1 MNKGKVSGIRTMD
14 NGQKMDYLKKEK
26 MNFQKL
32 VSTLEAEQCKK
43 SIPHIQV
50 GDEVKVNLVI
60 QEGNKERV
68 QPSQGTVIAFHP
80 SGLKS
85 TVTVRRV
92 FQGIG
97 FERVLPIH
105 SPVLQSIEI
114 IRHTKIRR
122 AKLYFLRNRIGKGT
136 RLVTKLKS

>member
-1 MNKGKVSGIRTMD
+1 
-14 NGQKMDYLKKEK
+14 

-32 VSTLEAEQCKK
+32 MSTIETEQCKK
-43 SIPHIQV
+43 DIPEIYV
-50 GDEVKVNLVI
+50 GDEVKVNLLI

-68 QPSQGTVIAFHP
+68 QPSQGTIIAYHK
-80 SGLKS
+80 SGLKT

-105 SPVLQSIEI
+105 SPVLQSIEVM
-114 IRHTKIRR
+114 RHTKVRR
-122 AKLYFLRNRIGKGT
+122 AKLYYLRGRIGKGT

>member
-1 MNKGKVSGIRTMD
+1 
-14 NGQKMDYLKKEK
+14 

-32 VSTLEAEQCKK
+32 ISTLEAEQCKK
-43 SIPHIQV
+43 DVPQIQV
-50 GDEVKVNLVI
+50 GDEVKVNLLI
-60 QEGNKERV
+60 QEGNKVRV
-68 QPSQGTVIAFHP
+68 QPSQGTVIAYHQ

-105 SPVLQSIEI
+105 SPVLQSIEVM
-114 IRHTKIRR
+114 RHTKIRR

-136 RLVTKLKS
+136 RLVTKLKSNDR

>member
-1 MNKGKVSGIRTMD
+1 
-14 NGQKMDYLKKEK
+14 

-32 VSTLEAEQCKK
+32 IATLEAEQCKK
-43 SIPHIQV
+43 DVPQIQV
-50 GDEVKVNLVI
+50 GDEVKVNLLI
-60 QEGNKERV
+60 QEGNKVRV
-68 QPSQGTVIAFHP
+68 QPSQGTVIAYHQ

-105 SPVLQSIEI
+105 SPVVQSIEVM
-114 IRHTKIRR
+114 RHTKIRR

-136 RLVTKLKS
+136 RLVTKLK

>member
-1 MNKGKVSGIRTMD
+1 
-14 NGQKMDYLKKEK
+14 

-32 VSTLEAEQCKK
+32 LYTVEAEQCEKN
-43 SIPHIQV
+43 IPELHV
-50 GDEVKVNLVI
+50 GDEIKVNLLI

-68 QPSQGTVIAFHP
+68 QPSQGTVIAYHRA
-80 SGLKS
+80 GLKT

-97 FERVLPIH
+97 FERVLPIY
-105 SPVLQSIEI
+105 SPILQSIEI

-122 AKLYFLRNRIGKGT
+122 AKLYYLRGRIGKGT

>member
-1 MNKGKVSGIRTMD
+1 MN
-14 NGQKMDYLKKEK
+14 L
-26 MNFQKL
+26 QKL
-32 VSTLEAEQCKK
+32 MLTVEAEQCKK
-43 SIPHIQV
+43 SVPEIYV
-50 GDEVKVNLVI
+50 GDEVKVNLLI
-60 QEGNKERV
+60 KEGNKERV
-68 QPSQGTVIAFHP
+68 QPSQGTVIAYHQ
-80 SGLKS
+80 SGVKT

-105 SPVLQSIEI
+105 SPVLQSIEV

-122 AKLYFLRNRIGKGT
+122 AKLYYLRGRIGKGT